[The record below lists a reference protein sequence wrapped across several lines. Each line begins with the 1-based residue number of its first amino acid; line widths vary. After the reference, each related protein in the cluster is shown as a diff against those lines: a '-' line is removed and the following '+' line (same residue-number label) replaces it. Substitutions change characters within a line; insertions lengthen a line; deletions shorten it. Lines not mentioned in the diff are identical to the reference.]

1 MLLSMFLAAAPGRAA
16 TVTVRDGGTLQ
27 LGNLAYR
34 LDGID
39 APAFDQICIDE
50 HADNWTCGIEA
61 RDQLTRLIG
70 GRAVRCDDLGADP
83 LYRKRR
89 IGLCSVEGEGT
100 SLNQLMVRQGFALS
114 LTPDK
119 AADKGRFGDDEARA
133 RDDRQGLWKGCFAAP
148 RAFRVGNNDVALL
161 GGSCRADRDRQIRE
175 ALFPDEPV
183 MPSGCS
189 IKGKY
194 AVRARVTG
202 NLGIYHLQA
211 CRSYPGLTDP
221 DRWFCSEEDAQAAG
235 FRRAY
240 NCRSATKNK

>member
-27 LGNLAYR
+27 LGNLTYR

-114 LTPDK
+114 LTPD
-119 AADKGRFGDDEARA
+119 
-133 RDDRQGLWKGCFAAP
+133 
-148 RAFRVGNNDVALL
+148 
-161 GGSCRADRDRQIRE
+161 
-175 ALFPDEPV
+175 
-183 MPSGCS
+183 
-189 IKGKY
+189 
-194 AVRARVTG
+194 
-202 NLGIYHLQA
+202 
-211 CRSYPGLTDP
+211 
-221 DRWFCSEEDAQAAG
+221 
-235 FRRAY
+235 
-240 NCRSATKNK
+240 